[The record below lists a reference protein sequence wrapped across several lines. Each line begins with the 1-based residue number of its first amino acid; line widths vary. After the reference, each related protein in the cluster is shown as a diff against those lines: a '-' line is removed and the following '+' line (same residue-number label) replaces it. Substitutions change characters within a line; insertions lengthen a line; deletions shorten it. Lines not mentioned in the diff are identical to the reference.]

1 MQISRRTLLA
11 GAAAAPLIGA
21 GKDYMVYLG
30 TYTGPKSKGIYAWR
44 ASGGKFTPLG
54 CVGEV
59 TNPSFLTI
67 AKDGKHLYSVGEATG
82 GTVTAFS
89 LDKASGKLTKLNEV
103 SSKGAGPCYIS
114 LDNTGK
120 NALVANYGGGSF
132 AVCPVAADGSLK
144 EASDFVQNT
153 MSGPGTNPKR
163 QDKPHAHC
171 IKTTADNRFVLA
183 TDLGLDVIK
192 VFKFDAANGKLT
204 PNDPPAGKVKPG
216 SGPRHFTF
224 HPTLANR
231 LYVINE
237 MASTVTVFDW
247 DGKKGSMNEIQTV
260 STLPDGMKM
269 ESSTTAEVVIHPNGK
284 FLYGSNRG
292 NDTLAAFSIDASGKL
307 TPTGHT
313 KTGGQVP
320 RNFAIDPNGT
330 KLIVAHQKTDDVFVF
345 DLDPS
350 TGKLTP
356 TGERWEV
363 GGPVCVR
370 FLV

>member
-1 MQISRRTLLA
+1 MQISRRTFVGSA
-11 GAAAAPLIGA
+11 IAAPLIGA
-21 GKDYMVYLG
+21 GRDYIVYVG

-67 AKDGKHLYSVGEATG
+67 AKDGRHLYSVGEATG

-89 LDKASGKLTKLNEV
+89 LDKASGKLTKINEV
-103 SSKGAGPCYIS
+103 SSKGAGPCYVS

-120 NALVANYGGGSF
+120 NALIANYGGGSI
-132 AVCPVAADGSLK
+132 AVCPIKGDGGLA
-144 EASDFVQNT
+144 EAVTSIQHH
-153 MSGPGTNPKR
+153 MSGPGANPKR

-171 IKTTADNRFVLA
+171 IKTTADNRFVIA
-183 TDLGLDVIK
+183 TDLGMDEVK
-192 VFKFDAANGKLT
+192 VYKFDAAKGTLT
-204 PNDPPAGKVKPG
+204 PNDPPAGKPKQPG

-224 HPTLANR
+224 HPKLANR

-237 MASTVTVFDW
+237 MASTVSVYDW
-247 DGKKGSMNEIQTV
+247 DGKRGSMTEIQTV
-260 STLPDGMKM
+260 STLPEPMA
-269 ESSTTAEVVIHPNGK
+269 SNTTAEVVIHPNGK

-292 NDTLAAFSIDASGKL
+292 HDSIAAFRIDDSGKL
-307 TPTGHT
+307 TPMGQT

-320 RNFAIDPNGT
+320 RNFAIGPDGST
-330 KLIVAHQKTDDVFVF
+330 LFAAHQKTDDIFVF
-345 DLDPS
+345 NLDPN

-363 GGPVCVR
+363 GSPVCVR
-370 FLV
+370 FLA